1 MRNVKVYVKVALTL
15 RVDDDASDEDIMD
28 IVNECDYSFDD
39 TDGYI
44 NDAEIVDTIVGM
56 WQYTFT
62 HKRIDQKRED
72 GRTYVVA
79 V

>member
-56 WQYTFT
+56 
-62 HKRIDQKRED
+62 
-72 GRTYVVA
+72 
-79 V
+79 